1 MMKETRIKW
10 KLREKQEEEKEEFL
24 KYIENE
30 SKDISYFLF
39 NYYFNFK
46 QPSDLVKKLFEIK
59 DKKKNDDQ
67 EQME

>member
-1 MMKETRIKW
+1 MKAERET
-10 KLREKQEEEKEEFL
+10 EEEEKEEFL

-46 QPSDLVKKLFEIK
+46 QPSDLAKKSFEIK